1 MPIQLSGSLVITGS
15 ITTTGVITMSG
26 SIASASYSSN
36 SDLLQGTGSVGFT
49 ITASFNAVS
58 SSQQQVSASYIALSA
73 SYNTFSGSASTRITV
88 DSASLLQVSSS
99 QQQISASLL
108 NVIAIGATTGSN
120 SFRADQSITGSLV
133 VSSTITAQTLVVQTI
148 TSSIVYSSGSN
159 NFGNQLNNIQT
170 FTGSLNITGS
180 ITQTG
185 ANATASFA
193 SSVGIGTNTILN
205 RLTLSGG
212 SDGLTNML
220 GVYNNGINNTTAIG
234 KGSAIILGGNT
245 DGNYSAKIAMVYE
258 GQNPSYLQPALT
270 FYTMNNT
277 FAYGSEVER
286 MRITSTGNVGIGTC
300 NPNKRL
306 HISGSCNNS
315 GISFDIDS
323 GDQIIIRGNTTANF
337 DLNNEGSGGCI
348 RLYGSSI
355 QFRTNVA
362 DPAVVINNGG
372 CMGIGTCAPSFR
384 LQVQADD
391 AGSYNQASGQFAISG
406 ATNTNKR
413 LNIGYN
419 TTNNIGWIQPGIN
432 GTGYSHLAL
441 NPLGCNVG
449 IGTSAPVETLDVM
462 GAIRIRC
469 NTPGFTLACN
479 SLVIDYANTCVFGS
493 SPMTRYYSVGCTG
506 ISAGHTFL
514 VGQPSAPFNAF
525 IIGGTGNIQKPC
537 SAAFHAAIN
546 DSTNI
551 GTGGVMVK
559 FNCVIYNAG
568 GGYNGTTSTFT
579 APVSGMYQ
587 FNFTFL
593 NQNVQNVNGG
603 HSYLSTNY
611 GEGTYYMTRYG
622 CLSGTDH
629 TGYGNYVPM
638 HGAIAVY
645 LPSGCKACV
654 AAFWDGDGAFTHN
667 SRSWSNF
674 TGYLVG

>member
-36 SDLLQGTGSVGFT
+36 SDLLQGTGSVGFAT
-49 ITASFNAVS
+49 TASLLAVS
-58 SSQQQVSASYIALSA
+58 SSQQQI
-73 SYNTFSGSASTRITV
+73 
-88 DSASLLQVSSS
+88 SSS

-270 FYTMNNT
+270 FHTMNNT

-300 NPNKRL
+300 TPTGTYGKLSVAGGISILNDNCAKLQIGRYSNVSTDSY
-306 HISGSCNNS
+306 IVMASGSTGLTFTNANDIADVMRITTGGNVGIGVSSPSVIPGVNLIVKALSSAGNGYIQALSSDSCTSVALYS
-315 GISFDIDS
+315 GLDVTD
-323 GDQIIIRGNTTANF
+323 
-337 DLNNEGSGGCI
+337 
-348 RLYGSSI
+348 
-355 QFRTNVA
+355 
-362 DPAVVINNGG
+362 DPAI
-372 CMGIGTCAPSFR
+372 IFQRTLRFGTS
-384 LQVQADD
+384 
-391 AGSYNQASGQFAISG
+391 
-406 ATNTNKR
+406 TNSLVTGFSEKMRITNCGK
-413 LNIGYN
+413 
-419 TTNNIGWIQPGIN
+419 
-432 GTGYSHLAL
+432 
-441 NPLGCNVG
+441 VG

-493 SPMTRYYSVGCTG
+493 SPMTRYYSIGCTG
-506 ISAGHTFL
+506 VSAGHSFL
-514 VGQPSAPFNAF
+514 VGEPSVGYNAF
-525 IIGGTGNIQKPC
+525 IIGGSGHVTKPC

-546 DSTNI
+546 SSTCI
-551 GTGGVMVK
+551 GPGGTMVK

-568 GGYNGTTSTFT
+568 GGYDGTTSTFT

-593 NQNVQNVNGG
+593 NQNTQNAEGG
-603 HSYLSTNY
+603 HAYLSTSS
-611 GEGTYYMTRYG
+611 GVCTYYFTRYG
-622 CLSGTDH
+622 CFSGIDR

-645 LPSGCKACV
+645 LPGGARACV
-654 AAFWDGDGAFTHN
+654 AAFWDASGAFTHN
-667 SRSWSNF
+667 STAWSNF

>member
-26 SIASASYSSN
+26 SIASASYSST
-36 SDLLQGTGSVGFT
+36 SDLLQGTGSVGFAT
-49 ITASFNAVS
+49 T
-58 SSQQQVSASYIALSA
+58 
-73 SYNTFSGSASTRITV
+73 
-88 DSASLLQVSSS
+88 ASLLAVSSS
-99 QQQISASLL
+99 QQQISSSLL

-133 VSSTITAQTLVVQTI
+133 VSSTITAQTLVVQTV

-220 GVYNNGINNTTAIG
+220 GVYNDGINNTTAIG

-270 FYTMNNT
+270 FHTMNNT

-286 MRITSTGNVGIGTC
+286 MRITSMGNVGIGTC
-300 NPNKRL
+300 TPTGTYGKL
-306 HISGSCNNS
+306 TVAG
-315 GISFDIDS
+315 GISILDD
-323 GDQIIIRGNTTANF
+323 
-337 DLNNEGSGGCI
+337 NNAKFEIG
-348 RLYGSSI
+348 RYSSSVTSSYI
-355 QFRTNVA
+355 K
-362 DPAVVINNGG
+362 
-372 CMGIGTCAPSFR
+372 IGTNSTSLKITNAADTTDLVSFLNTGSVFFGSIPSFTNYMK
-384 LQVQADD
+384 
-391 AGSYNQASGQFAISG
+391 YNFNVG
-406 ATNTNKR
+406 TD
-413 LNIGYN
+413 LNIGFRSSGGVSRLE
-419 TTNNIGWIQPGIN
+419 TTNDAVSANTPMEFAASRFNMVGGNVGIATACPTQLLQLGDVSVITQDANSMYVGTNFGN
-432 GTGYSHLAL
+432 GTGGNYIKSQ
-441 NPLGCNVG
+441 
-449 IGTSAPVETLDVM
+449 
-462 GAIRIRC
+462 
-469 NTPGFTLACN
+469 
-479 SLVIDYANTCVFGS
+479 YANQIHFD
-493 SPMTRYYSVGCTG
+493 
-506 ISAGHTFL
+506 SA
-514 VGQPSAPFNAF
+514 
-525 IIGGTGNIQKPC
+525 TGNINFKVAGSGVAANAITYSTAMILTSTGQVTKPC

-546 DSTNI
+546 SSTCI
-551 GTGGVMVK
+551 GPGGRVIQ

-593 NQNVQNVNGG
+593 NQNVQNVDGG
-603 HSYLSTNY
+603 HAYLSTNY
-611 GEGTYYMTRYG
+611 GGGTYYFTRYG
-622 CLSGTDH
+622 CFSGTDR

-645 LPSGCKACV
+645 LPAGCKACV

-667 SRSWSNF
+667 STAWSNF